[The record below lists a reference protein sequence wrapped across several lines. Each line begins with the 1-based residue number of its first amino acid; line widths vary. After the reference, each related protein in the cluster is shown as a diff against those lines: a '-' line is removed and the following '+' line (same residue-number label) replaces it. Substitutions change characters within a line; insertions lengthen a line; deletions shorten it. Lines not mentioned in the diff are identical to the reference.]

1 MKKAFKIF
9 VIILITVFMFGC
21 NKAEGILT
29 IDADKN
35 VSMDIKIVVNKDFD
49 TSKYLD
55 NIEAYKL
62 RKININK
69 EINGDYVNYSISK
82 KYPKIDDVSS
92 QDDIT
97 LDLSKYLDS
106 DFNDSFLF
114 KKEDSYLKDKYYA
127 NFIIDNSRIDRL
139 ILNNSIKI
147 TASDFIKI
155 VKDIYNNS
163 LNEHKSLKEET
174 TYTSEKNVLSINED
188 IAYSITVSND
198 NKVMKISASNQY
210 YEYTN
215 NNNPIYN
222 DITEDNIIKKE
233 KSNSGKSEI
242 KFIVKLPNPSLS
254 NNADEVSDNGKTL
267 TWTYNN
273 NRKNEIKFT
282 FELENKLNYISVFGI
297 GLLIIFTFSLLIFL
311 SIKLRDKK
319 REKIESE
326 PVYKSEM
333 EKIQTY
339 EPFVSEET
347 QTTDNSVNNNNNIPN
362 INDIPVQM
370 TEINNHIENTPKIES
385 VPNIVNTS
393 STEETP
399 NIINIDEN

>member
-1 MKKAFKIF
+1 
-9 VIILITVFMFGC
+9 
-21 NKAEGILT
+21 
-29 IDADKN
+29 
-35 VSMDIKIVVNKDFD
+35 
-49 TSKYLD
+49 
-55 NIEAYKL
+55 
-62 RKININK
+62 
-69 EINGDYVNYSISK
+69 
-82 KYPKIDDVSS
+82 
-92 QDDIT
+92 
-97 LDLSKYLDS
+97 
-106 DFNDSFLF
+106 
-114 KKEDSYLKDKYYA
+114 
-127 NFIIDNSRIDRL
+127 
-139 ILNNSIKI
+139 
-147 TASDFIKI
+147 
-155 VKDIYNNS
+155 
-163 LNEHKSLKEET
+163 
-174 TYTSEKNVLSINED
+174 
-188 IAYSITVSND
+188 
-198 NKVMKISASNQY
+198 MKISASNQY

-319 REKIESE
+319 REKIENE